1 MFIRPNEFEAQLA
14 TTRAAAA
21 APVYRK
27 SHRGAGV
34 IFLVILLPVM
44 LAWLAFL
51 TCCLAVVTLA
61 RAPIAGIRRLRDMA
75 DYGGE
80 PALR

>member
-21 APVYRK
+21 TPVYRK
-27 SHRGAGV
+27 SHRGAGA
-34 IFLVILLPVM
+34 IFLLILLPIM

-51 TCCLAVVTLA
+51 TCCLAGMMLA
-61 RAPIAGIRRLRDMA
+61 RAPIAGIRLLRDMA
-75 DYGGE
+75 DYGGWL
-80 PALR
+80 ALR